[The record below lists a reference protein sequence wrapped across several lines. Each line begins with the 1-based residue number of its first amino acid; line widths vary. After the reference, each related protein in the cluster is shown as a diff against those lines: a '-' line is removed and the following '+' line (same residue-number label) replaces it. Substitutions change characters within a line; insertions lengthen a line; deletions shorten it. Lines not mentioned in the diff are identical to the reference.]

1 MKIKGKKIVAVL
13 CAVCALNFMAAG
25 CGNDSA
31 AGETS
36 QADVTSEADATS
48 EADVTGE
55 ADATSEADVT
65 GEADITRETDVTEE
79 AEVTD
84 VTETEQGDTTESN
97 VEGRWHVLAP
107 DIAAIV
113 DADFEGSVMK
123 IDADFFYIAETQTE
137 IMEDGSLLGVDAST
151 EAQLP
156 DSDLIQVVFEED
168 ARFYIRTI
176 YENGARHEDS
186 EAEFKDLEQ
195 NMSVSLKGE
204 FAGDVFHAKEIRM
217 NKTE

>member
-36 QADVTSEADATS
+36 EADVTREADATS

-65 GEADITRETDVTEE
+65 GEADVTEE

-107 DIAAIV
+107 DIASIV

-123 IDADFFYIAETQTE
+123 IDADFFYIAETQIE
-137 IMEDGSLLGVDAST
+137 IMEDGSLLAVDAST

-176 YENGARHEDS
+176 YENGARYEDS